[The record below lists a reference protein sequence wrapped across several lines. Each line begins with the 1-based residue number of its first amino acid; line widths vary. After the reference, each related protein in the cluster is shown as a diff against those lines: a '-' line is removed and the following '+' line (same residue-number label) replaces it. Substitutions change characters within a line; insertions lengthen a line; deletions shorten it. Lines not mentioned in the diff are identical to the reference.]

1 MTYRLSL
8 FGPPTLRDSRG
19 IPESVPEK
27 TFPLVAYLL
36 LSARGGFA
44 SRAPISA
51 FLWETAEANLA
62 ATNLRSLL
70 ARIRER
76 QRQLGFTLVQDDR
89 GPVRLVPSSVQIDLM
104 RFLEVVSQDRAQD
117 VLELCEL
124 YSGDLLE
131 HFASLG
137 SEYDHW
143 LQLQRSTLRDAFV
156 RAVSARLEPADA
168 TLDPLTIMHA
178 AQRVTE
184 ADPYN
189 EAAYRALMRIRAQEN
204 RPAQVAEYFYGLQ
217 ARLSRDLGVKPA
229 QQTIELFKALTPGR
243 PAQVAGA
250 ANNHAES
257 DSALIGARSL
267 PGSPVPGLAVRIGA
281 PRITI
286 LPPPGV
292 AHPDHHHHL
301 AKSLIED
308 VTLGL
313 CRSNTFSV
321 VAPYTARELSSS
333 GKKDLFETFGI
344 DYAVETRLQNRGG
357 ERWLSIKLIDAR
369 TRQILWANQFRFDK
383 AHLAEDYRLLS
394 AQILSTLTGE
404 IESIELARYDFE
416 QDATAYHKYLQ
427 GQRWLSTLDLPHIR
441 RARRAFRA
449 SAAISQDFVPAVSGA
464 ARTYQL
470 EWLLT
475 ARGDNDLLVEAARL
489 ATQSI
494 EIDPDDARGYRELGA
509 CNLYA
514 GRFDESLAM
523 MAEAEL
529 RNPQFADLLLDFGDA
544 LTHACQPDEALK
556 KITHAIVLNPLAP
569 DYYWWI
575 AAGANYH
582 LHRYR
587 EAIELI
593 HRMRDQTPAFRLLA
607 ASWARLGERGKATE
621 YVRKVLDIH
630 PDFSVSNWLS
640 ILPIR
645 DPQYEK
651 DYEDGLREAGFQ

>member
-8 FGPPTLRDSRG
+8 FGPPSLRDSGG
-19 IPESVPEK
+19 IPASVPEK

-44 SRAPISA
+44 NRAPISA

-70 ARIRER
+70 ARIRDR
-76 QRQLGFTLVQDDR
+76 QRQLGFSIIQDDR

-104 RFLEVVSQDRAQD
+104 RFLEAVSQDRAQD
-117 VLELCEL
+117 ILELCEL

-143 LQLQRSTLRDAFV
+143 LQHQRSTLRDTFV
-156 RAVSARLEPADA
+156 RTVSARLEPADA
-168 TLDPLTIMHA
+168 SLDPLTILHA
-178 AQRVTE
+178 AQRVIE

-189 EAAYRALMRIRAQEN
+189 EVAYRALMRIRGQEN
-204 RPAQVAEYFYGLQ
+204 RPAQVAEYFYALQ
-217 ARLSRDLGVKPA
+217 ARLAQDLGVRPA
-229 QQTIELFKALTPGR
+229 QQTIELFEALSPAR
-243 PAQVAGA
+243 PAQVARS
-250 ANNHAES
+250 ANNHAET

-267 PGSPVPGLAVRIGA
+267 PSSPVPGLGVRIGA

-292 AHPDHHHHL
+292 AHPDHHQL
-301 AKSLIED
+301 ANSLIED

-321 VAPYTARELSSS
+321 LAPYTARELSNS
-333 GKKDLFETFGI
+333 GKKDLFATFAI

-369 TRQILWANQFRFDK
+369 TREILWPAQYKFDS

-394 AQILSTLTGE
+394 AQILSSLTDKV
-404 IESIELARYDFE
+404 ESIELARYDVE
-416 QDATAYHKYLQ
+416 QDATAYHMYLR
-427 GQRWLSTLDLPHIR
+427 GQRWAGILDLPHIR
-441 RARRAFRA
+441 RARRAFKTTLA
-449 SAAISQDFVPAVSGA
+449 SFPNFVPAVSGA

-475 ARGDNDLLVEAARL
+475 ARGDNDLLVQAEQLAAR
-489 ATQSI
+489 SI
-494 EIDPDDARGYRELGA
+494 KIDPEDARGYRELGA
-509 CNLYA
+509 CNLYT

-523 MAEAEL
+523 LAEAEL

-544 LTHACQPDEALK
+544 LSHACQPDEALK
-556 KITHAIVLNPLAP
+556 KITRAISLNPLAP

-575 AAGANYH
+575 AAGASYL
-582 LHRYR
+582 LHEYKD
-587 EAIELI
+587 AIGLI
-593 HRMRDQTPAFRLLA
+593 QRMRDQTPAFRLLA
-607 ASWARLGERGKATE
+607 VSWARLGERDKAAE
-621 YVRKVLDIH
+621 YVRKVLEIH
-630 PDFSVSNWLS
+630 PDFSVRNWIS

-645 DPQYEK
+645 DPQYVK

>member
-8 FGPPTLRDSRG
+8 FGPPTLRDGGG
-19 IPESVPEK
+19 IPASVPEK

-44 SRAPISA
+44 NRAPISA
-51 FLWETAEANLA
+51 FLWETADTNLA

-70 ARIRER
+70 ARIRDR
-76 QRQLGFTLVQDDR
+76 QRQLGFAVIQDDR
-89 GPVRLVPSSVQIDLM
+89 GPVRLVRSSVRIDLM

-117 VLELCEL
+117 ISELSGL

-143 LQLQRSTLRDAFV
+143 LQLQRSTLRDTFV
-156 RAVSARLEPADA
+156 RAVSARLEPADE

-178 AQRVTE
+178 AQRVIE

-189 EAAYRALMRIRAQEN
+189 EVACRALMRIRGRES
-204 RPAQVAEYFYGLQ
+204 RPAQVAEYFYALQ
-217 ARLSRDLGVKPA
+217 ARLSHDLGVKPA
-229 QQTIELFKALTPGR
+229 QQTIELFNTLTPPR
-243 PAQVAGA
+243 PSQPARA
-250 ANNHAES
+250 ANSPDET

-267 PGSPVPGLAVRIGA
+267 PGSPIPGLAVRIGA

-292 AHPDHHHHL
+292 AHPDYHHQL
-301 AKSLIED
+301 AHSLIED

-321 VAPYTARELSSS
+321 VAPYTARELSNS
-333 GKKDLFETFGI
+333 GKRDLFATFGI

-369 TRQILWANQFRFDK
+369 TREILWPGQVRFDR

-394 AQILSTLTGE
+394 AQILSSLTDK
-404 IESIELARYDFE
+404 IESIELARYDVE
-416 QDATAYHKYLQ
+416 QDATAYHMYLR
-427 GQRWLSTLDLPHIR
+427 GQRWAGMLDLPHVR
-441 RARRAFRA
+441 RARRAFKATVA
-449 SAAISQDFVPAVSGA
+449 SFPDFVPALSGA

-470 EWLLT
+470 EWVLT
-475 ARGDNDLLVEAARL
+475 ARGDQDLLTEAARF
-489 ATQSI
+489 ASRSI
-494 EIDPDDARGYRELGA
+494 EVDPEDARGFRELGA

-514 GRFDESLAM
+514 GHFDDSLAM
-523 MAEAEL
+523 MAEAER

-544 LTHACQPDEALK
+544 LTHAGQAAEALK
-556 KITHAIVLNPLAP
+556 KITKATVLNPLAP
-569 DYYWWI
+569 DYYWWT
-575 AAGANYH
+575 AAGAKYF
-582 LHRYR
+582 LHEYSD
-587 EAIELI
+587 AIKFIE
-593 HRMRDQTPAFRLLA
+593 RMRDQTPAFRLLA
-607 ASWARLGERGKATE
+607 ACWARLGERDLAVE
-621 YVRKVLDIH
+621 YVRKVLEIH
-630 PDFSVSNWLS
+630 PAFSVRSWLS